1 MKERVAFVTFGCKT
15 NYADSVRVMNALPL
29 ERWRVVD
36 ADDAPDVVIFNS
48 CTVTAKGDRD
58 LFRAVRRALRQR
70 PDVRVLITG
79 CTAEAYPE
87 TIRERFPGISV
98 FGIQDRAELMAA
110 LGASVAAPDWP
121 DEGTL
126 ATGPRTRMFLKIQE
140 GCDYSCS
147 YCVVPAARGA
157 SRSLAPERVEALVR
171 RAVELGAG
179 EVVLSGIHLGFY
191 GRDLEPGCSLPALL
205 DRLARLPRLPRVRLS
220 SIEPN
225 EVDGE
230 LLGAMSRHAFVARYL
245 HIPLQSGD
253 DGVLARMRRRHDAA
267 RFDRAVAAVSEAL
280 GVAGAPVGLGS
291 DVLVGFPGEDDD
303 AHRNTV
309 ARLRAAPV
317 TYLHVFSFSPRPG
330 TPAADMPGRV
340 DGRVIKARVAELR
353 ALSEEKRAAFARAHV
368 GRGARVL
375 IEEEA
380 SPGSWVG
387 YTDTY
392 LRASFPAPPHSA
404 GAMARVRVEAAEEGR
419 LSGRVVREELP

>member
-15 NYADSVRVMNALPL
+15 NYADTMRVMNALPL

-58 LFRAVRRALRQR
+58 LFRAVRRAIKQR
-70 PDVRVLITG
+70 PDARVLITG

-87 TIRERFPGISV
+87 AIRERFPGISV
-98 FGIQDRAELMAA
+98 FGIRDRAEMMAA

-126 ATGPRTRMFLKIQE
+126 AMGPRTRMFIKIQE
-140 GCDYSCS
+140 GCDYRCS
-147 YCVVPAARGA
+147 YCVVPTARGA
-157 SRSLAPERVEALVR
+157 SRSLPPERVEALVR

-205 DRLARLPRLPRVRLS
+205 DRLARLPALPRVRLS

-225 EVDGE
+225 EVDAA
-230 LLGAMSRHAFVARYL
+230 LLEAMSRHAFVARHL

-267 RFDRAVAAVSEAL
+267 RFDRAVAGVSGAL
-280 GVAGAPVGLGS
+280 GLVGLGS
-291 DVLVGFPGEDDD
+291 DVLVGFPGEDDA
-303 AHRNTV
+303 AHQNTV
-309 ARLRAAPV
+309 ARLRAAPI

-340 DGRVIKARVAELR
+340 DGRVVKARVAELR

-368 GRGARVL
+368 GQDARVL
-375 IEEEA
+375 VEEET
-380 SPGSWVG
+380 SPGTWVG

-392 LRASFPAPPHSA
+392 LRLASPAPPDSA
-404 GAMARVRVEAAEEGR
+404 GALVRVHVEAAEEGR
-419 LSGRVVREELP
+419 LIGRIPDEASP